1 MELESVYNVLFVIA
15 VGLLLFVSGGVFYL
29 TSLQWRDRRRRE
41 RDKRL

>member
-15 VGLLLFVSGGVFYL
+15 LGLLLFVSGGVFYL